1 MNRRQT
7 RCAPALAALLAL
19 LFLASP
25 AQATYETLRRSLGNI
40 VFGPVDLVLS
50 PVVAMNTIY
59 NNLRDIDD
67 SLMVRVAY
75 VPAGV
80 GWNTGIQAL
89 AAILRE
95 LSGLIELVPGILVLP
110 LEADLDPIFAPVER
124 GNALVDYETPALR
137 FKIGVD
143 YTTVPF

>member
-1 MNRRQT
+1 MNRRQA

-40 VFGPVDLVLS
+40 LFGPVDLLLS

-59 NNLRDIDD
+59 NNLRDVDD
-67 SLMVRVAY
+67 SLGVRVVY
-75 VPAGV
+75 VPMGV
-80 GWNTGIQAL
+80 GWNTGIQAM

-95 LSGLIELVPGILVLP
+95 LTGLIELVPGVLVFP
-110 LEADLDPIFAPVER
+110 LEADLDPLFAPVER
-124 GNALVDYETPALR
+124 GNALVDLETPALR
-137 FKIGVD
+137 IKIGVD

>member
-19 LFLASP
+19 FFLASP
-25 AQATYETLRRSLGNI
+25 AQATYETLKRSLGNI
-40 VFGPVDLVLS
+40 VFGPVDMVLS

-67 SLMVRVAY
+67 SLMVRVVY

-80 GWNTGIQAL
+80 GWNTGIQAM

-124 GNALVDYETPALR
+124 GNALLDFETPALR